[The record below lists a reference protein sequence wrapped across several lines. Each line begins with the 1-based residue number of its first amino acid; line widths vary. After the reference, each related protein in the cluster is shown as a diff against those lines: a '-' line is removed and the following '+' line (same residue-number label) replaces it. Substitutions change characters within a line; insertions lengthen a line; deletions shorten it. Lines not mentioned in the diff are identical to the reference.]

1 MPTAPNLSNTSNG
14 GLIGYLSISLMLFGV
29 FILLSSIPHFRE
41 SLTKHFSG
49 LGNFIAPTKIE
60 VKVEDTEST
69 SKEPALRKEIE
80 SFDLSIFDK

>member
-1 MPTAPNLSNTSNG
+1 MPTAPVLSNTSNG
-14 GLIGYLSISLMLFGV
+14 SMIGYLSISLMLFGV

-49 LGNFIAPTKIE
+49 LGNFIAPVKPE
-60 VKVEDTEST
+60 VKAEVTEVVSQ
-69 SKEPALRKEIE
+69 EPALRKEIE

>member
-1 MPTAPNLSNTSNG
+1 MPTAPNLTNTSNG

-41 SLTKHFSG
+41 SLTKNFSG
-49 LGNFIAPTKIE
+49 LGNFIAPKKSE
-60 VKVEDTEST
+60 VKVEETESVT
-69 SKEPALRKEIE
+69 QEPALRKEIE